1 MPNELPLSPGAAARA
16 PSVTALLHRR
26 AVYLFGA
33 LLALTVP
40 AFWESYFFPPKVEAD
55 YHVHF
60 HGVSMFLWVV
70 LLVAQGTLIR
80 TGRRDLHRALGKMSY
95 AVAPAMIVSTL
106 LLVNYRLKQ
115 AINPEVL
122 YFFYLQAVLLAIFTF
137 AYVQAIRYRHVP
149 ALHAR
154 YMACTALAVLDP
166 IVARVL
172 FFQLGTVPPMMQVAT
187 FAIIDALLL
196 FLILRER
203 ERESGPATRVFPT
216 MLGLFVAA
224 EIPQFFV
231 PAMGWWRVFAE
242 WYGSLPLV

>member
-1 MPNELPLSPGAAARA
+1 MPNDIPLDAGTARA
-16 PSVTALLHRR
+16 PTVTALLHRR

-40 AFWESYFFPPKVEAD
+40 AFWQSYFFPPKVEAD

-60 HGVSMFLWVV
+60 HGIVMFAWVF
-70 LLVAQGTLIR
+70 LMVAQGALIR
-80 TGRRDLHRALGKMSY
+80 AGRRGIHRQLGKVSY
-95 AVAPAMIVSTL
+95 ALAPAMVVSTL

-122 YFFYLQAVLLAIFTF
+122 YFLYLQAVLLAIFIF
-137 AYVQAIRYRHVP
+137 SYVQAIRHRRVP

-154 YMACTALAVLDP
+154 YMVCTALAVLDP

-172 FFQLGTVPPMMQVAT
+172 YFQLGTVPPMTQVAT

-203 ERESGPATRVFPT
+203 ERESSPATRVFPA

-231 PAMGWWRVFAE
+231 PAMGWWRGFAE
-242 WYGSLPLV
+242 WYASLPLA